1 MSIVEE
7 DLLVWRVTG
16 SCHGALGCK
25 AMRCVQ
31 QDEWGIAA
39 GSESL
44 EYQKHL
50 HGSFPI

>member
-25 AMRCVQ
+25 AMRCACSKTNG
-31 QDEWGIAA
+31 E
-39 GSESL
+39 
-44 EYQKHL
+44 
-50 HGSFPI
+50 